1 MAECEQEPGSNSSTK
16 MTMIEKVEQAR
27 QYKKEGNELYKENR
41 PRQALGKYHRCLLY
55 IKAVEE
61 GKRLPIM
68 PEPREV
74 LPIQLKDEVMRMR
87 ADCYNNL
94 AACLL
99 QMPQCDHRKVITYCD
114 LALAVDPRN
123 VKAQYRKAVAHYNL
137 GNYDV
142 AAGILADAKRLLKHP
157 DANINRYLELCAE
170 KEKQY
175 NKECKKLYEK
185 MFD

>member
-1 MAECEQEPGSNSSTK
+1 Q
-16 MTMIEKVEQAR
+16 
-27 QYKKEGNELYKENR
+27 EGNELYKGNN

-61 GKRLPIM
+61 KKRLPMM
-68 PEPREV
+68 PEPQEV
-74 LPIQLKDEVMRMR
+74 MPLQLKDEVMRMK
-87 ADCYNNL
+87 ADCYNNM

-99 QMPQCDHRKVITYCD
+99 QMPQCDNKKVITYCD
-114 LALAVDPRN
+114 LALAVNPSN

-137 GNYDV
+137 ANYDV
-142 AAGILADAKRLLKHP
+142 ATRILTDAKRLLKNP
-157 DANINRYLELCAE
+157 DANVNRYLELCAE

-175 NKECKKLYEK
+175 NKECKKRYEK